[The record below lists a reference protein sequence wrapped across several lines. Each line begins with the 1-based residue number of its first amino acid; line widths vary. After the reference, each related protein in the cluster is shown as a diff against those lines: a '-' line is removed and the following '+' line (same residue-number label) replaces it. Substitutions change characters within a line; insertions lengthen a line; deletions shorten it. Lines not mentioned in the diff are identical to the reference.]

1 MLNKKQKQT
10 PIPNLFKPKN
20 GNFGLLK
27 RYWSRFVD
35 ITKSRQTKQP
45 LWPY

>member
-10 PIPNLFKPKN
+10 PIPNLFKDN
-20 GNFGLLK
+20 NRGFGLFK
-27 RYWSRFVD
+27 RFWSRFVD
-35 ITKSRQTKQP
+35 IIRSKQQKQP